1 MLLENEPIK
10 YKVMVY
16 IAIFGGLRVGELCN
30 LEWSDIDFDKE
41 TITVSDQL
49 QYLPEFGIYEV
60 ESTKSDSSNRTISIS
75 STLIEL
81 LKEYKKWQDDEKEK
95 LGDIWIDLNKLFTQ
109 ETGKPIFPDTP
120 SKWLKNFTKRNNLK
134 MITFHQLR
142 HTNASILIG
151 EGVDV
156 ATVSGRLGHADKS
169 ITLKI
174 YAHALRQYDRE
185 AADKLQDVIKKKE

>member
-1 MLLENEPIK
+1 
-10 YKVMVY
+10 MVY